1 MRILLLCHSFN
12 SLTQR
17 LFVELHAAG
26 HRLSVEY
33 DINDRITEEAV
44 ALFGPD
50 LILAPFLK
58 RAIPAR
64 VWQRLPCLIVHP
76 GIPGD
81 RGPSALDWAIL
92 QAETDWGV
100 TVLQAT
106 ATMDAG
112 PIWATAL
119 FPMRTASK
127 SSLYR
132 REVTEAAVQ
141 AVTESLAHFADYQAG
156 HWQPTPQ
163 AAWPQRR
170 GTTRPALRS
179 SDAPID
185 WTSDNTATV
194 LRKIHS
200 GDGAPGRLDTLLG
213 ETVRLYNAKPYP
225 ATGTPGALLGHAA
238 QGLVRAT
245 ADGAVWIGHAK
256 ADHGSS
262 AGIKCPLAQHLPAI
276 LDQPALDVTPVDPI
290 RYTEHGA
297 VGVIHFEMYNG
308 ALDTATCRRLR
319 DTWLSACQRPTR
331 VLVLAG
337 GTEFFCNGL
346 DLNAIEAA
354 ASPADAS
361 WANINA
367 MDDLCLA
374 ILQTTDRLTV
384 AALQGNAGAGG
395 AFLALTCDAVWARAG
410 VVLNPHYKNMGNLY
424 GSEYWTW
431 TLPQRRVNRTLLERR
446 LPIGSAEAGRLGFID
461 AELASENFMSAV
473 LQRAQALAEAPD
485 YPDQC
490 AEKSSLNRDAL
501 SACRAAELAAMQRN
515 FYGFDAS
522 YHVAR
527 ARFVHKT
534 PQAWTPRHLAIHR

>member
-17 LFVELHAAG
+17 LFVELAAAG
-26 HRLSVEY
+26 HTLSVEY

-50 LILAPFLK
+50 LVLAPFLK
-58 RAIPAR
+58 RAIPET

-92 QAETDWGV
+92 QGEADWGV

-112 PIWATAL
+112 PIWATAAFTL
-119 FPMRTASK
+119 RTTSK

-132 REVTEAAVQ
+132 REVTEATVQ
-141 AVTESLAHFADYQAG
+141 AVTEALAYFADHQAG
-156 HWQPTPQ
+156 RWQPTIQ
-163 AAWPQRR
+163 AAWPGVR
-170 GTTRPALRS
+170 GTTRPVLRS
-179 SDAPID
+179 ADAPID
-185 WTSDNTATV
+185 WAHDDTVTV

-200 GDGAPGRLDTLLG
+200 GDGTPGRLDSLYD
-213 ETVRLYNAKPYP
+213 EPVRLYNARLYP
-225 ATGTPGALLGHAA
+225 AIGTPGALLGHAA
-238 QGLVRAT
+238 DGLVRAT
-245 ADGAVWIGHAK
+245 TDGAVWIGHAK
-256 ADHGSS
+256 IGHGPS
-262 AGIKCPLAQHLPAI
+262 AGIKRPLTQHLPAV
-276 LDQPALDVTPVDPI
+276 LDLPALDTTPVDPI
-290 RYTEHGA
+290 HYTEHGA
-297 VGVIHFEMYNG
+297 VGVIYFEVYNG
-308 ALDTATCRRLR
+308 ALDTKTCLRLR
-319 DTWLSACQRPTR
+319 EAWLAACQRPTR

-337 GTEFFCNGL
+337 GAEFFCNGL

-374 ILQTTDRLTV
+374 ILQTTDRQTV

-395 AFLALTCDAVWARAG
+395 VFLALTCDAVWARAG

-431 TLPQRRVNRTLLERR
+431 TLPQRMADRTLLEHRR
-446 LPIGSAEAGRLGFID
+446 PIGSAEAVRLGLID
-461 AELASENFMSAV
+461 AELASENFMSTV
-473 LQRAQALAEAPD
+473 LQRAQAMANSEAFGASCAPKALLDEAALA
-485 YPDQC
+485 
-490 AEKSSLNRDAL
+490 
-501 SACRAAELAAMQRN
+501 ACRAAELTAMQRN

>member
-12 SLTQR
+12 SLAQR
-17 LFVELHAAG
+17 LFVELTAAG
-26 HRLSVEY
+26 HLLSVEY

-58 RAIPAR
+58 RAIPAT
-64 VWQRLPCLIVHP
+64 VWHRLPCLIVHP

-112 PIWATAL
+112 PIWATVA

-132 REVTEAAVQ
+132 REVAEAAVQ
-141 AVTESLAHFADYQAG
+141 AVTEAMAHFFDYQAG

-163 AAWPQRR
+163 SAWSNRR

-179 SDAPID
+179 INAPID
-185 WTSDNTATV
+185 WTGDDTATV

-200 GDGAPGRLDTLLG
+200 GDSAPGRLDTLLG
-213 ETVRLYNAKPYP
+213 EAVRLYGAKPYP
-225 ATGTPGALLGHAA
+225 AASTPGTLLGHAA
-238 QGLVRAT
+238 EGLVRAT
-245 ADGAVWIGHAK
+245 TDGAVWIGHAR
-256 ADHGSS
+256 ADRGPS
-262 AGIKCPLAQHLPAI
+262 AGIKRPLTQHLPAV
-276 LDQPALDVTPVDPI
+276 LDLPTLDATPVDPI

-297 VGVIHFEMYNG
+297 VGVIHFDVYNG
-308 ALDTATCRRLR
+308 ALDTATCQRLR
-319 DTWLSACQRPTR
+319 DVWQSACQRPMR

-337 GTEFFCNGL
+337 GAEFFCNGL

-431 TLPQRRVNRTLLERR
+431 TLPQRMADRTLLERR
-446 LPIGSAEAGRLGFID
+446 LPIGSAEAVRLGFID
-461 AELASENFMSAV
+461 AELASENFMSTV

-485 YPDQC
+485 FKNKS
-490 AEKSSLNRDAL
+490 AEKLSRDRDGL
-501 SACRAAELAAMQRN
+501 TACRAAELAAMQRN

-527 ARFVHKT
+527 ARFIHKT